1 MSDKGFFS
9 SICGLFNSL
18 FVPAPQQQ
26 AEATAVVSTAVKEE
40 VTEVIQEVV
49 EAEAPSTMTGVA
61 RYIENIAGKANT
73 TTGVVEA
80 EAPSTM
86 TGVAR
91 YIENIASK
99 ASTITGVER
108 YIRNNMTSNHAW
120 LQSHIMTGVERY
132 IQHKASN

>member
-26 AEATAVVSTAVKEE
+26 AEATADVSTAVKEE

-49 EAEAPSTMTGVA
+49 EAEAPMTMTGVA
-61 RYIENIAGKANT
+61 RYIENL
-73 TTGVVEA
+73 
-80 EAPSTM
+80 
-86 TGVAR
+86 
-91 YIENIASK
+91 ASK
-99 ASTITGVER
+99 ASTITGVEH

>member
-18 FVPAPQQQ
+18 FVPAQQQ
-26 AEATAVVSTAVKEE
+26 AEVTADVSTAVEDVTNVTQEE
-40 VTEVIQEVV
+40 VDAIV
-49 EAEAPSTMTGVA
+49 PSTMT
-61 RYIENIAGKANT
+61 
-73 TTGVVEA
+73 
-80 EAPSTM
+80 S
-86 TGVAR
+86 VAR

-108 YIRNNMTSNHAW
+108 YIRNNTTSNHTW
-120 LQSHIMTGVERY
+120 LNSHIMTGVERY

>member
-26 AEATAVVSTAVKEE
+26 AEATADVSTAVKEE

-49 EAEAPSTMTGVA
+49 ATEAPTAMTGVTRYIENLATSSVVKAVTPSAMTGVA
-61 RYIENIAGKANT
+61 RYIENL
-73 TTGVVEA
+73 
-80 EAPSTM
+80 
-86 TGVAR
+86 
-91 YIENIASK
+91 ASK
-99 ASTITGVER
+99 ASTITGVEH